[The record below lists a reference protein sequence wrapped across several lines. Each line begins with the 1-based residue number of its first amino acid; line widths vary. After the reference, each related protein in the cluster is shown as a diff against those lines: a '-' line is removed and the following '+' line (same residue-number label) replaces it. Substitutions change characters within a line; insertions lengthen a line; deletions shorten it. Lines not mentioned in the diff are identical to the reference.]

1 MEAGNTLLDDHVLA
15 LTGVARPKVCFI
27 PTASGDA
34 DHYVVRFYREFAARA
49 EVSHLSLF
57 RRDRGAGAVEGDI
70 ASHLMEQDLVYVGG
84 GSVLSLLG
92 AWQAHGVDRILER
105 AWRSGVVMCGLSA
118 GSLCWFDEAQ
128 TAFHGPPER
137 VAGMGLLPWSNCV
150 HYDAEPERA
159 IEFREAVASGEVGP
173 GYGADDGAA
182 LHFVGTEL
190 SEVVSSRPKAGA
202 VQVTAVDGQ
211 AVETRLPV
219 RYLGTPRV
227 ALAA

>member
-1 MEAGNTLLDDHVLA
+1 MEAGNTLLDDHVLS

-34 DHYVVRFYREFAARA
+34 DHYVVRFYREFAAKA

-70 ASHLMEQDLVYVGG
+70 ESHLMEQDLIYVGG

-92 AWQAHGVDRILER
+92 TWRAHGVDTMIER
-105 AWRSGVVMCGLSA
+105 AWRSGVMLCGLSA

-137 VAGMGLLPWSNCV
+137 VQGMGLLPWSNCV

-159 IEFREAVASGEVGP
+159 IEFKEAIASGQIGP

-182 LHFVGTEL
+182 LHFVGSEL
-190 SEVVSSRPKAGA
+190 AEVISSRPKSRAFH
-202 VQVTAVDGQ
+202 VTAENGE
-211 AVETRLPV
+211 AVETQLPV
-219 RYLGTPRV
+219 RYLGVPKV